1 MKISK
6 RYIKSASNTSGIIP
20 KVGITS
26 DTDIDELEDV
36 GLLEDFDG
44 ISDDLEELSDSVDD
58 LQDSIDDVN
67 PDPINIEMYNNIADH
82 YIAECDLC
90 QGVFI
95 TSLMESDAHID
106 SIHGICPICN
116 QESEQFIKWIVK
128 SVEEV

>member
-95 TSLMESDAHID
+95 TSLMESDAH
-106 SIHGICPICN
+106 
-116 QESEQFIKWIVK
+116 FIKWIVK

>member
-6 RYIKSASNTSGIIP
+6 RYIRTATNTGSIIP

-26 DTDIDELEDV
+26 DTDLDELEDAEMI
-36 GLLEDFDG
+36 EDYDG
-44 ISDDLEELSDSVDD
+44 ISDNLDELSDSVQE
-58 LQDSIDDVN
+58 LQDSIDDIN
-67 PDPINIEMYNNIADH
+67 PDPVDIEIYNNISDH

-95 TSLMESDAHID
+95 TSLMESDARID

-116 QESEQFIKWIVK
+116 QESEQFIKWVIK

>member
-6 RYIKSASNTSGIIP
+6 RYIRTATNTGSIIP

-26 DTDIDELEDV
+26 DTDLDELEDAEMI
-36 GLLEDFDG
+36 EDFDG
-44 ISDDLEELSDSVDD
+44 ISDNLDELSDSVQN
-58 LQDSIDDVN
+58 LQDSIDDIN
-67 PDPINIEMYNNIADH
+67 PDPVDIEIYNNISDH

-95 TSLMESDAHID
+95 TSLMESDARID

-116 QESEQFIKWIVK
+116 QESEQFIKWVIK

>member
-106 SIHGICPICN
+106 SIRGICPICN
-116 QESEQFIKWIVK
+116 QESEQFIKWVIK
-128 SVEEV
+128 SVEEI